1 MADSEGFVYFAAET
15 GKQVNSELQIRVT
28 NYEGGLIFI
37 LSRFAAHL

>member
-15 GKQVNSELQIRVT
+15 GKQMNSELQIRVT

-37 LSRFAAHL
+37 LSHSAVRL